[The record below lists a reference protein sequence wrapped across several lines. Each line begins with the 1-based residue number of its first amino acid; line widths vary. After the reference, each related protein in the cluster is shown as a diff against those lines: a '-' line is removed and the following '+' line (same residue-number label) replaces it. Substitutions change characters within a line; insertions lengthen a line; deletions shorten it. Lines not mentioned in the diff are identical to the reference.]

1 MDFAAILVRLIVIL
15 VSVLSVLP
23 TLEAKVCCG
32 EYGNGG
38 PLMPKPVSFVSL
50 QLQNAE
56 KREEQQRRKGKRR
69 S

>member
-15 VSVLSVLP
+15 VSLLFIMRYEEDGAVVQRPLVL
-23 TLEAKVCCG
+23 
-32 EYGNGG
+32 
-38 PLMPKPVSFVSL
+38 KPMSIVPL

-56 KREEQQRRKGKRR
+56 KKEEQQRRKGKRR